1 LGESIDIRIL
11 SSLGSVDPDAWD
23 GLVGED
29 DPFVEHA
36 FLSLLEQ
43 SGSVGRGSGWEP
55 THVTA
60 WRGKRLVGA
69 LPLYLKTHSY
79 GEYIF
84 DWGWA
89 DAASR
94 LGVSYYPKLVAMVP
108 VTPVTGRRF
117 LFAANEDPVELASRL
132 IDGCLDVAEST
143 EASSIHLLFLSPE
156 EQDWVDRDGRLMK
169 RLSFQFHWQ
178 NTGYDAF
185 DDFVN
190 DFRSSMRKKLRRER
204 RVAAETN
211 LQIEELRGRE
221 LSVEDWRALERLY
234 RATCGRKGSHPYLTP
249 EFFELAPSILD
260 GSPLVFAA
268 KDEGRIVAA
277 SINFAKGGHLYGR
290 YWGATQRHDMLHF
303 ELCYYRPIE
312 YAINHRMRRFEAGAQ
327 GTHKLRRGLM
337 PVPIHSAHWIRH
349 PVLGQAVADFLPREA
364 FSVQQQIRELSHH
377 GPFRRP
383 DDGDVVRPRASG

>member
-1 LGESIDIRIL
+1 M
-11 SSLGSVDPDAWD
+11 
-23 GLVGED
+23 GED

-36 FLSLLEQ
+36 FLLLLEQ
-43 SGSVGRGSGWEP
+43 SGSVGGDSGWEP
-55 THVTA
+55 THVTV
-60 WRGKRLVGA
+60 WRDNRLVGA

-94 LGVSYYPKLVAMVP
+94 LGLNYYPKLVAMVP

-117 LFAANEDPVELASRL
+117 LFAPDQDPAELVRRL
-132 IDGCLDVAEST
+132 IDGCLEVAEST
-143 EASSIHLLFLSPE
+143 GVSSIHLLFLTPE
-156 EQDWVDRDGRLMK
+156 EQEWVDRDGRLMK
-169 RLSFQFHWQ
+169 RLSFQFHWR
-178 NTGYDAF
+178 NAGYDAF
-185 DDFVN
+185 EDFVG
-190 DFRSSMRKKLRRER
+190 DFRSSMRKKLKKER
-204 RVAAETN
+204 RVAATAN
-211 LQIEELRGRE
+211 LRIEELRGDD

-234 RATCGRKGSHPYLTP
+234 RSTCGRKGSYPYLTP
-249 EFFELAPSILD
+249 EFFELAPSILH

-303 ELCYYRPIE
+303 ELCYYRLIE
-312 YAINHRMRRFEAGAQ
+312 YAIDHRMHRFEAGAQ

-349 PVLGQAVADFLPREA
+349 PVLAQAVADFLPREA
-364 FSVQQQIRELSHH
+364 SSVQQQIRELSRH
-377 GPFRRP
+377 GPFRRY
-383 DDGDVVRPRASG
+383 DDGEALRPRASG

>member
-1 LGESIDIRIL
+1 MGESIDIRIL
-11 SSLGSVDPDAWD
+11 SSLASVDANAWD
-23 GLVGED
+23 ELVGDD

-36 FLSLLEQ
+36 FLSLLEI

-60 WRGKRLVGA
+60 WRGRRLVGA

-94 LGVSYYPKLVAMVP
+94 LGLGYYPKLVAMVP

-117 LFAANEDPVELASRL
+117 LFAPDEDPKKLISAL

-143 EASSIHLLFLSPE
+143 RASSIHLLFLNPV
-156 EQDWVDRDGRLMK
+156 EQEWVERDGRLMR
-169 RLSFQFHWQ
+169 RLSFQFHWH
-178 NTGYDAF
+178 NAGYGSF
-185 DDFVN
+185 DDFVG
-190 DFRSSMRKKLRRER
+190 DFRSSMRKKLRKER
-204 RVAAETN
+204 RLAAEAD
-211 LQIEELRGRE
+211 LLVEELRGSD
-221 LSVEDWRALERLY
+221 LSEADWRTLEHLY
-234 RATCGRKGSHPYLTP
+234 RATCGRKGSYPYLTP
-249 EFFELAPSILD
+249 AFFELARSTLD
-260 GSPLVFAA
+260 DSPLVFAA
-268 KDEGRIVAA
+268 RDRGRIVAA
-277 SINFAKGGHLYGR
+277 SINFAKGENLYGR

-303 ELCYYRPIE
+303 ELCYYRLIE
-312 YAINHRMRRFEAGAQ
+312 HAINHGMRRFEAGAQ

-349 PVLGQAVADFLPREA
+349 PVLAQAVADFLPREA
-364 FSVQQQIRELSHH
+364 ASVREQIRELSYH
-377 GPFRRP
+377 GPFRR
-383 DDGDVVRPRASG
+383 DDGGEEPQRASG